1 MEHSEVITLFRAKTC
16 QTIYGVPIAV
26 YRFFSSLTPV
36 KDKKK
41 GVFHYKNVHIKLPT
55 SQLRRNLAN
64 NFRKPK
70 WSTLSLPFD
79 CQNKVKYVNLFYG
92 HLYSKSQHIWIV
104 LKENSSN
111 LTYGRLC
118 CFFSELH
125 LINIWHPSHSYFVPK
140 TKESRFLI
148 YSLRINRE
156 NFNLKHTKNH
166 FGEIERCSWYGFVI
180 ATLWYWT

>member
-41 GVFHYKNVHIKLPT
+41 GVFHYKNVRIKLPT

-70 WSTLSLPFD
+70 WSTLLPFD
-79 CQNKVKYVNLFYG
+79 CQNKMKYVNLFYG
-92 HLYSKSQHIWIV
+92 QLYSKSQHI
-104 LKENSSN
+104 
-111 LTYGRLC
+111 
-118 CFFSELH
+118 
-125 LINIWHPSHSYFVPK
+125 
-140 TKESRFLI
+140 
-148 YSLRINRE
+148 
-156 NFNLKHTKNH
+156 
-166 FGEIERCSWYGFVI
+166 
-180 ATLWYWT
+180 